1 MSVQD
6 EVRSVLGSPL
16 RETFLQALG
25 RELGFSARLIFTEG
39 SPEGLE
45 QARACNEMMIVIW
58 AQFSGSGQVAG
69 EGYPDE
75 VFLPVLREKA
85 DAGGARHHLR
95 EAVEGALRFLGH
107 RQARDV

>member
-6 EVRSVLGSPL
+6 EVRSALESPL

-25 RELGFSARLIFTEG
+25 SRLGFSARLIFTEG

-58 AQFSGSGQVAG
+58 AQFSGSGEVPG
-69 EGYPDE
+69 EGYPND

-95 EAVEGALRFLGH
+95 DAVEGALHFLGH
-107 RQARDV
+107 LQAPEA

>member
-1 MSVQD
+1 MSVQN

-25 RELGFSARLIFTEG
+25 SGLGFSARLIFTEG
-39 SPEGLE
+39 SREGLE

-58 AQFSGSGQVAG
+58 AQFSGSGQVPG

-95 EAVEGALRFLGH
+95 YAVEGALHFLSH
-107 RQARDV
+107 LQAPEA